1 VSKRIGFGIV
11 VGVLGMLGSSAVL
24 ALEPGC
30 PGEKITKKV
39 DKPIGAAEKA
49 YQAKQ
54 WDEVIAKVA
63 EAEALDI
70 PKSEFDKYWMHEF
83 RGRAYLSKQQYPEAA
98 ADLETSYNSIC
109 MVEAEKAGRA
119 KLLVQ
124 LAYQTKNYP
133 KVIEIGNKAIAATY
147 DAELAS
153 YVGNAY
159 YATDDFPNTKTV
171 MTKVVA
177 AQEGAGAKPEEITY
191 RILQGACIKTK
202 DNACIVDMLEK
213 LVAHYPKPDYWQDLV
228 SLLLSQTKNNVQLLN
243 IWRVA
248 DNNNVLVDPAE
259 YTEFAQLAISQ
270 GLPGEAQAALDKGF
284 QKGAFAKS
292 GKEQATTLLNEAKQ
306 AATLDKTSLD
316 KQDASA
322 KAKPTG
328 DNDVKLGA
336 AYISYAQYDKAIE
349 ALKRGIAKGGVK
361 NADEANILL
370 GIAYLRAGNKT
381 EAATAFGAVNQDPT
395 YARVARLWKLS
406 TI

>member
-1 VSKRIGFGIV
+1 MSKRIGFGIV
-11 VGVLGMLGSSAVL
+11 VGVMGLLGSTAVL
-24 ALEPGC
+24 AQEPGC
-30 PGEKITKKV
+30 PGQKITKKV

-49 YQAKQ
+49 YQGKQ

-70 PKSEFDKYWMHEF
+70 PKSDFDKYWMNEF
-83 RGRAYLSKQQYPEAA
+83 RGRAYLSKQQYPEAF
-98 ADLETSYNSIC
+98 ADLEASYNSIC
-109 MVEAEKAGRA
+109 MVEAEKPARA

-133 KVIEIGNKAIAATY
+133 KVVEIGNKAIASTY

-171 MTKVVA
+171 MTKVIET
-177 AQEGAGAKPEEITY
+177 QEGAGAKPEEITY

-213 LVAHYPKPDYWQDLV
+213 LVTHYPKPDYWQDLV
-228 SLLLSQTKNNVQLLN
+228 SLMLGQTKNNVQLLN

-248 DNNNVLVDPAE
+248 DGKDVLVDPAE

-284 QKGAFAKS
+284 QKGVFAKT
-292 GKEQATTLLNEAKQ
+292 GKESATTLLNEAKQ
-306 AATLDKTSLD
+306 AAALDKTSLD

-349 ALKRGIAKGGVK
+349 VLKRGIAKGGVK
-361 NADEANILL
+361 NPDEANILL
-370 GIAYLRAGNKT
+370 GIAYLRAGNKA
-381 EAATAFGAVNQDPT
+381 EAATAFTAVNQDPT

>member
-1 VSKRIGFGIV
+1 
-11 VGVLGMLGSSAVL
+11 
-24 ALEPGC
+24 
-30 PGEKITKKV
+30 
-39 DKPIGAAEKA
+39 
-49 YQAKQ
+49 
-54 WDEVIAKVA
+54 
-63 EAEALDI
+63 
-70 PKSEFDKYWMHEF
+70 
-83 RGRAYLSKQQYPEAA
+83 
-98 ADLETSYNSIC
+98 
-109 MVEAEKAGRA
+109 
-119 KLLVQ
+119 
-124 LAYQTKNYP
+124 
-133 KVIEIGNKAIAATY
+133 
-147 DAELAS
+147 
-153 YVGNAY
+153 
-159 YATDDFPNTKTV
+159 
-171 MTKVVA
+171 
-177 AQEGAGAKPEEITY
+177 
-191 RILQGACIKTK
+191 
-202 DNACIVDMLEK
+202 MLEK

-248 DNNNVLVDPAE
+248 DNNNVLADPAE
-259 YTEFAQLAISQ
+259 FTEFAQLAISQ

-284 QKGAFAKS
+284 QKGVFAKS

-349 ALKRGIAKGGVK
+349 ALKRGIGKGGVK

-370 GIAYLRAGNKT
+370 GIAYLRAGNKA